1 MEYPSLD
8 KPKAGAFRY
17 NTDSSKLE
25 IYDGN
30 QWSDIVAT
38 SPENE
43 TGGTRAISG
52 GGLGSGP
59 SHIVYCNVESTG
71 NTVNFGSFA
80 AGSSTHSLQA
90 GSSRTR
96 GIFSGGYRNTI
107 EYVTI
112 ASTGSAVDFGDMID
126 YQNNTSMAY
135 SSNHLRMLTYG
146 GYNTPNPSTSS
157 YTGVTDIRY
166 ITIPTTGNSRDF
178 GDITGTWRY
187 FMAAVASRTRGGDG
201 GGTPTSITD
210 YVTIASQG
218 NASSFGDIDGG
229 VKYSAHSN
237 AVRGVFSGNNSTS
250 MCKYITISTLGN
262 HIDFGS
268 LSNARNY
275 NGATGSCTRGLV
287 MGGYPAADDQTTI
300 DYYQI
305 ATTADL
311 TDFGDI
317 QARGRNACL
326 SNGHGGL

>member
-1 MEYPSLD
+1 MEYSSLD

-38 SPENE
+38 SPEHE

-52 GGLGSGP
+52 GGLGATP
-59 SHIVYCNVESTG
+59 INMVYCNVETTG
-71 NTVNFGSFA
+71 DTVDFGMYA
-80 AGSSTHSLQA
+80 AGSYTYSQQA

-96 GIFSGGYRNTI
+96 GIFAGGYRNAI

-112 ASTGSAVDFGDMID
+112 ASTGNGTDFGDKIG
-126 YQNNTSMAY
+126 YQNNTSQAY
-135 SSNHLRMLTYG
+135 CSNQLRMLTFG
-146 GYNTPNPSTSS
+146 GYNTANPSTTSWA
-157 YTGVTDIRY
+157 GVTDIQY
-166 ITIPTTGNSRDF
+166 ITISTTGNSRDF

-187 FMAAVASRTRGGDG
+187 FMAAVASPTRGVYG

-237 AVRGVFSGNNSTS
+237 AVRGVFSGNNSNS

-262 HIDFGS
+262 HTDFGS
-268 LSNARNY
+268 LTNARNY

-287 MGGYPAADDQTTI
+287 MGGYPASDDQTTI

-305 ATTADL
+305 ATTGDL